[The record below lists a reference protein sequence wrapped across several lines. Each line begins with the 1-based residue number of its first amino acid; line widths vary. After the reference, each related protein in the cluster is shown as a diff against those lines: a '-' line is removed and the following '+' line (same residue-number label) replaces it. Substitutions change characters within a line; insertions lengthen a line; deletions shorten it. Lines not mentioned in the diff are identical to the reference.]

1 MNIDF
6 PAETRGRAREKSVL
20 AQEECAQRPAGDRR
34 THLRSPQ
41 TARALQMAEAQRA

>member
-20 AQEECAQRPAGDRR
+20 AQEECAQRPGDER
-34 THLRSPQ
+34 THLGSPQ
-41 TARALQMAEAQRA
+41 TARALQNG